1 MLSEAGIC
9 RKNDRISALPDDL
22 LLQILCLI
30 PTKDAMTTMILS
42 KRWRFVWTMLPKL
55 DYADGYEDEKSNP
68 EKSVWDFLDKSLQLH
83 KAPSLESLRI
93 NLGQQCPV
101 DVDVGKWVLNAVDRF
116 VRELILQI
124 RFIPT
129 ADPTSLPKSLY
140 TCKTLVKL
148 TLSGKIFVD
157 VPSSACLPSLESL
170 VLVSVVYKDEDSQV
184 RLLSSCPVLRNLFV
198 FRYKPD
204 NVTRFFVKLPSLR
217 KLTYTDL
224 ASRDSIDES
233 DRSLVSDS
241 PGLNYVYIFDTGGD
255 DCTIQ
260 NMPHLDVA
268 ILLVGSYPTNKF
280 LRSLS
285 SVRCLDLSLNEVA
298 CCSAINFPRLIEF
311 KLHTGFS
318 DNWLEPFMLLLHN
331 APKLKA
337 LMITS
342 MSLACDLVVSSRKWR
357 CDCPLITTFIWFDDE
372 HEEWIAFDDVC
383 YHVQVTVKNPNLL
396 LLVVSLPNP
405 PPEAMSFD
413 GLPLGAIEAIK
424 ATYRTG
430 FQEVE
435 VLSHI
440 TWKPKWGMIFSDI
453 KKKVSRNCEVS
464 QRSTMAI
471 TISLIGFP
479 FTSPISGGPGGYRRW
494 RSAFVGINE
503 IRTISGGWVRSVVAE
518 LRDGSSHQ
526 GTVTSMEPN
535 EGTFVLH
542 TENTKKGKINPVHLV
557 DVPGHSRLRPKLEE
571 FLPQAAAIV
580 FVVDAL
586 EFLPNCR
593 AASEYL
599 YDILTNANVVKNK
612 ISVLLC
618 CNKTDKLTAHT
629 KEFIRKQMEKEIE
642 KLRASRSAV
651 STADIAN
658 DFSIGIEGEVFSFSH
673 CYNKVT
679 VAEASGLTGET
690 VQIQDFIREYIKPLA
705 QTCINR
711 LNLRLDSYAF
721 GL

>member
-1 MLSEAGIC
+1 MPRLDVATVMPRLDVASVSAAKFGFQPTNKFLRSLSSVRCLDLALKEVACCSAINFPRLIEFMLRTYYSDNWL
-9 RKNDRISALPDDL
+9 KPLML
-22 LLQILCLI
+22 LLHN
-30 PTKDAMTTMILS
+30 A
-42 KRWRFVWTMLPKL
+42 PKL
-55 DYADGYEDEKSNP
+55 KALKITSCSCEIPDGYEDEKSNP

-129 ADPTSLPKSLY
+129 
-140 TCKTLVKL
+140 
-148 TLSGKIFVD
+148 
-157 VPSSACLPSLESL
+157 
-170 VLVSVVYKDEDSQV
+170 
-184 RLLSSCPVLRNLFV
+184 
-198 FRYKPD
+198 
-204 NVTRFFVKLPSLR
+204 
-217 KLTYTDL
+217 LTYTDL

-342 MSLACDLVVSSRKWR
+342 
-357 CDCPLITTFIWFDDE
+357 
-372 HEEWIAFDDVC
+372 WIAFDDVC

-413 GLPLGAIEAIK
+413 GLPLGAIEA
-424 ATYRTG
+424 
-430 FQEVE
+430 
-435 VLSHI
+435 
-440 TWKPKWGMIFSDI
+440 
-453 KKKVSRNCEVS
+453 S

-471 TISLIGFP
+471 TISL
-479 FTSPISGGPGGYRRW
+479 
-494 RSAFVGINE
+494 
-503 IRTISGGWVRSVVAE
+503 SVE
-518 LRDGSSHQ
+518 H
-526 GTVTSMEPN
+526 
-535 EGTFVLH
+535 F
-542 TENTKKGKINPVHLV
+542 
-557 DVPGHSRLRPKLEE
+557 
-571 FLPQAAAIV
+571 
-580 FVVDAL
+580 
-586 EFLPNCR
+586 
-593 AASEYL
+593 
-599 YDILTNANVVKNK
+599 
-612 ISVLLC
+612 
-618 CNKTDKLTAHT
+618 
-629 KEFIRKQMEKEIE
+629 
-642 KLRASRSAV
+642 
-651 STADIAN
+651 
-658 DFSIGIEGEVFSFSH
+658 VFSF
-673 CYNKVT
+673 
-679 VAEASGLTGET
+679 
-690 VQIQDFIREYIKPLA
+690 I
-705 QTCINR
+705 TCT
-711 LNLRLDSYAF
+711 
-721 GL
+721 